1 MKKWRNL
8 LFVTLGLAFCVG
20 FSCACASKQAVMV
33 RAEGE
38 VTFEQKTYV
47 YEDEN
52 GKAILV
58 LLSET
63 EFSLTIG
70 EETKNGTYTKN
81 GNILTLAI
89 DESFIDVEI
98 NDILGTFGEPTIV
111 EEQSVEE
118 KSWFQKNYETY
129 VVPLLSGVSITSILS
144 MVVTIVF
151 TSVKNKKLDQKVLAI
166 TEKANEKYQYT
177 EDKLVEVKEILKEV
191 HEIYQLTLNNEKVNS
206 EAKTFLQEKVKYMVS
221 VVDGNS
227 EKVNKID
234 DLVKILTLLTQLQI
248 KVSKQSAEIVKS
260 GIIEDINEITQLVKK
275 L

>member
-8 LFVTLGLAFCVG
+8 LFVTLGLTFCVG

-33 RAEGE
+33 CAEGE

-52 GKAILV
+52 VKAILV

-70 EETKNGTYTKN
+70 EETKNGTYTRN
-81 GNILTLAI
+81 GNILTLTI
-89 DESFIDVEI
+89 GESSVDVEI
-98 NDILGTFGEPTIV
+98 NDILGTFGEPTITEEQPV
-111 EEQSVEE
+111 EEE
-118 KSWFQKNYETY
+118 SWLKKNYETY

-144 MVVTIVF
+144 LIVTIVF
-151 TSVKNKKLDQKVLAI
+151 TVIKDKKLDQKVLM
-166 TEKANEKYQYT
+166 ANEKCQQA
-177 EDKLVEVKEILKEV
+177 EEKLVEIKEILGEV
-191 HEIYQLTLNNEKVNS
+191 HEIHQLTLNSEKVNT
-206 EAKTFLQEKVKYMVS
+206 EIKTFLKEKVEYMVT
-221 VVDGNS
+221 VVDENS

-234 DLVKILTLLTQLQI
+234 DLSKILTLLTQLQV
-248 KVSKQSAEIVKS
+248 KVSRQSAEIVKS
-260 GIIEDINEITQLVKK
+260 GIIEDINEIAQLVKK